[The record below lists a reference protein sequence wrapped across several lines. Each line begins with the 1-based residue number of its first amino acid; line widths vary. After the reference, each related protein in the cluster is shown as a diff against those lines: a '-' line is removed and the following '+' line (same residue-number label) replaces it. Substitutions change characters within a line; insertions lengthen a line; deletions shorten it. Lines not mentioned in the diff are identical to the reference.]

1 MKYNMLFLWYRNDTN
16 AFKKGG
22 VSMYVEK
29 DELLRND
36 PIVPFC
42 KFDGNTGRYVETS
55 WSGGGDSQNWGK

>member
-1 MKYNMLFLWYRNDTN
+1 
-16 AFKKGG
+16 
-22 VSMYVEK
+22 MYVEK

-55 WSGGGDSQNWGK
+55 WSGGGDSQN